1 MRGNFAELTY
11 ASDNDPRLK
20 RWIIHTIER
29 LSGRRRFLPLYK
41 AWRDFIVPRSSHA
54 FTDMLR
60 LIEVNLE
67 VKARHWPPPLEARTP
82 LVMIA
87 NHPFG
92 IGDGIAS
99 LALAEALGRPFKVL
113 INNQLLR
120 IPEIRPYSLPIDF
133 EETRAAQALN
143 LKTRKEALAALA
155 EGTTIVVF
163 PAGGVATAKSPFGKA
178 EDLPWK
184 LFTAKLIQSS
194 KASVLPVYFEGQ
206 NGPLFHLVSRFSL
219 TLRLSLL
226 VSEFRKFAGSTL
238 KVRIGEVVPYT
249 SLRSGNDRKAMT
261 EELHALVHG
270 LADPDPEAETSRI
283 GTAGRRVRRRARG
296 VGRLAKQKAK
306 RAGRLARHKVRRVKR
321 RVRLK
326 AARRSDEAFDTP
338 RRPSGRSSG
347 DRLHG

>member
-1 MRGNFAELTY
+1 MRGSFPELTY
-11 ASDNDPRLK
+11 ASPNDPKLK
-20 RWIIHTIER
+20 RWVIHTIER
-29 LSGRRRFLPLYK
+29 LSGRQQFLPLYRI
-41 AWRDFIVPRSSHA
+41 WRDQIVPRSA
-54 FTDMLR
+54 QAYTDMLR
-60 LIEVNLE
+60 LIEVDLE
-67 VKARHWPPPLEARTP
+67 IKARHWPPPIEAKTP
-82 LVMIA
+82 LVMVA

-133 EETRAAQALN
+133 DETREAQKLN

-163 PAGGVATAKSPFGKA
+163 PAGGVATAKRPFGKA

-184 LFTAKLIQSS
+184 LFTAKLIQSA
-194 KASVLPVYFEGQ
+194 KASVLPVFFEGQ
-206 NGPLFHLVSRFSL
+206 NGPLFHFVSRFSL

-238 KVRIGEVVPYT
+238 SVRIGDIVPYT
-249 SLRSGNDRKAMT
+249 ALKSGNDRKAMT
-261 EELHALVHG
+261 EELHQLVHG
-270 LADPDPEAETSRI
+270 LADPDPEAEVSRI
-283 GTAGRRVRRRARG
+283 GNAGRRVRRKARG

-306 RAGRLARHKVRRVKR
+306 RAGRFARHKVRRVR
-321 RVRLK
+321 IRVRVRAK
-326 AARRSDEAFDTP
+326 SR
-338 RRPSGRSSG
+338 
-347 DRLHG
+347 DRDAG

>member
-1 MRGNFAELTY
+1 MRAKFPELTY
-11 ASDNDPRLK
+11 ASPSDHRVK
-20 RWIIHTIER
+20 RWIIHTIEG
-29 LSGRRRFLPLYK
+29 LSGRKRFLPLYK
-41 AWRDFIVPRSSHA
+41 AWRDFIVPRTDRA

-60 LIEVNLE
+60 LIEVSLE
-67 VKARHWPPPLEARTP
+67 IKARHWPPVLEPKTP

-99 LALAEALGRPFKVL
+99 LALAEALNRPFKVL

-133 EETRAAQALN
+133 EETREAQLLN

-155 EGTTIVVF
+155 VGTTIVVF
-163 PAGGVATAKSPFGKA
+163 PAGGVATARRPFGKA

-184 LFTAKLIQSS
+184 LFTAKLIQSA

-206 NGPLFHLVSRFSL
+206 NGPLFQLVSRFSL

-226 VSEFRKFAGSTL
+226 VSEFRKFAGSTV
-238 KVRIGEVVPYT
+238 KIRIGEVVPFAE
-249 SLRSGNDRKAMT
+249 LRSGNDRKMMT
-261 EELHALVHG
+261 EELHRLVHG

-283 GTAGRRVRRRARG
+283 GTAGRRVGRKARG
-296 VGRLAKQKAK
+296 VGRLAKRKAR
-306 RAGRLARHKVRRVKR
+306 RAGRLARHKVRRVRR
-321 RVRLK
+321 RVRVRAMRK
-326 AARRSDEAFDTP
+326 TDGAKPAP
-338 RRPSGRSSG
+338 MHPSAGNRDG
-347 DRLHG
+347 VRVG